1 MRLSDFEKQFS
12 QGGGAS
18 WARPAAVGILLLAVF
33 YVLMNSFYTVK
44 ANEQA
49 VVLRFGKYH
58 TTSLPG
64 LHFCIPL
71 VDSVLHVS
79 IEEHSVRLP
88 TVQSN
93 NLYGGDGGDR
103 YGDRDESDTLMLT
116 GDLNAVSVEWTV
128 QWKVQEP
135 KDFLFSFYDR
145 NNPNYAEEVIR
156 MVSRTVM
163 NRLIGDYSIDEVLTD
178 KRTEI
183 AEKARVATQQRLDA
197 YDCGVAITD
206 LQMQRATPPSQVKP
220 AFAAVNSAVQLRDQL
235 ENEANKE
242 RNKLIPGAKADR
254 DKSIREAEGY
264 AARRRAEVNGEIS
277 ALMAKYEAYSQAPE
291 VTRQRL
297 YLETMQTVLSGME
310 NMTILDADLQNGVLP
325 LMHLDQGVVK

>member
-1 MRLSDFEKQFS
+1 MRVSDFERQFS
-12 QGGGAS
+12 QGGNGAS
-18 WARPAAVGILLLAVF
+18 MVKPAAIGLLLLVIL
-33 YVLMNSFYTVK
+33 YVAMNSFYQVD

-49 VVLRFGKYH
+49 VVMRFGKYH

-64 LHFCIPL
+64 LHFCVPL
-71 VDSVLHVS
+71 VDSVLPVS

-88 TVQSN
+88 TSQSYN
-93 NLYGGDGGDR
+93 KGER
-103 YGDRDESDTLMLT
+103 SRDIEESDTLMLT

-135 KDFLFSFYDR
+135 KDFLFSFHDR
-145 NNPNYAEEVIR
+145 YNPYYAEEVIR
-156 MVSRTVM
+156 MVSQTVM

-183 AEKARVATQQRLDA
+183 AEKARVATQERLDA
-197 YDCGVAITD
+197 YACGVAITD
-206 LQMQRATPPSQVKP
+206 LQLQRATPPSQVKP

-242 RNKLIPGAKADR
+242 RNRLIPTAKADR

-277 ALMAKYEAYSQAPE
+277 ALMAKYEAYQKAPE
-291 VTRQRL
+291 VTKQRL
-297 YLETMQTVLSGME
+297 YLETMQKVLSQID
-310 NMTILDADLQNGVLP
+310 NKTILDSDLQKGVLP
-325 LMHLDQGVVK
+325 LMQLGQGGEK

>member
-1 MRLSDFEKQFS
+1 MRLSDLEKQFS

-93 NLYGGDGGDR
+93 RSDLYGDVE
-103 YGDRDESDTLMLT
+103 DESDTLMLT

-277 ALMAKYEAYSQAPE
+277 ALMAKYEAYAQAPE

-297 YLETMQTVLSGME
+297 YLEAMQTVLSRME

-325 LMHLDQGVVK
+325 LMQLDQGGVK

>member
-88 TVQSN
+88 TDQSHN
-93 NLYGGDGGDR
+93 RGDR
-103 YGDRDESDTLMLT
+103 SGDLDESDTLMLT

-277 ALMAKYEAYSQAPE
+277 ALMAKYEAYAQAPE

-297 YLETMQTVLSGME
+297 YLEAMQTVLSRME

-325 LMHLDQGVVK
+325 LMQLDQGVVK

>member
-1 MRLSDFEKQFS
+1 MGLSDFERQLS
-12 QGGGAS
+12 QGTAS
-18 WARPAAVGILLLAVF
+18 WGKPALVGFLLLVAL
-33 YVLMNSFYTVK
+33 YVVLQSFYTVK
-44 ANEQA
+44 ENEQA
-49 VVLRFGKYH
+49 VVMRFGKYH

-71 VDSVLHVS
+71 VDSVLPVS

-88 TVQSN
+88 TKEAYNRGERSDV
-93 NLYGGDGGDR
+93 
-103 YGDRDESDTLMLT
+103 DESDTLMLT

-135 KDFLFSFYDR
+135 KDFLFSFHDPY
-145 NNPNYAEEVIR
+145 NEHYAEEVIR
-156 MVSRTVM
+156 MVAQTVM

-183 AEKARVATQQRLDA
+183 AEKARVATQETLDEFL
-197 YDCGVAITD
+197 CGVAITD
-206 LQMQRATPPSQVKP
+206 LQMQRATPPTQVKP

-254 DKSIREAEGY
+254 DKAIREAEGY
-264 AARRRAEVNGEIS
+264 AARRRAEINGEIS
-277 ALMAKYEAYSQAPE
+277 ALMAKYKAYDKAPD

-297 YLETMQTVLSGME
+297 YLEAMQKVLSQLE
-310 NMTILDADLQNGVLP
+310 NKTILDADLQKGVLP
-325 LMHLDQGVVK
+325 LMQLGEGGAK

>member
-93 NLYGGDGGDR
+93 RGDGYDL
-103 YGDRDESDTLMLT
+103 DESDTLMLT

-183 AEKARVATQQRLDA
+183 AEKARVSTQQRLDA

-297 YLETMQTVLSGME
+297 YLEAMQTVLSRME

-325 LMHLDQGVVK
+325 LMQLDQGGVK